1 MCVCVWGG
9 GGGGGVELRPSSP
22 LIYVRVALVSHQTP
36 KRRESGKLARVK
48 LCRA

>member
-1 MCVCVWGG
+1 MLHMQY
-9 GGGGGVELRPSSP
+9 GVGTLQREQG
-22 LIYVRVALVSHQTP
+22 VVSHQTP